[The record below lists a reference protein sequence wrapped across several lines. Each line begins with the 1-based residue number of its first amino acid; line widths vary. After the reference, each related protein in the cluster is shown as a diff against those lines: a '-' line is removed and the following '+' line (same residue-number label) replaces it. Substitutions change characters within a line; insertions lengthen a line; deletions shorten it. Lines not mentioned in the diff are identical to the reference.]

1 MFKIDIKTAQTMFFD
16 RPAARRNIDTR
27 TRQVLSWF
35 GAHVRRT
42 AQRSIRR
49 RRGARGA
56 RGARGTSKPGRPP
69 VSHTGL
75 LKKFLWFGY
84 DATRRSVVIGPVRL
98 PRRGRSGKAPA
109 TLEYGGTV
117 TLPDGR
123 KANIEP
129 RPYMGPAFRTG
140 LTRLPYF
147 WNNAGK

>member
-16 RPAARRNIDTR
+16 RPTVRRNVDTR

-49 RRGARGA
+49 RRVG
-56 RGARGTSKPGRPP
+56 RGTSKPGRPP

-84 DATRRSVVIGPVRL
+84 DTTRRSVVIGPVRL
-98 PRRGRSGKAPA
+98 SRRGRNGKAPA

-117 TLPDGR
+117 TLPNGR
-123 KANIEP
+123 KATIEP

-140 LTRLPYF
+140 LTQLPYF
-147 WNNAGK
+147 WNKARQMTNVK